1 MQLDGSERVTRR
13 SVLSLAVAGSVALLT
28 KNGSAIAAQG
38 RVIQRLPNDG
48 PMPAGP
54 YPRIE
59 KFDTALDGV
68 VTGEPPQIL
77 ATGLGNGGG
86 CEGPLWWKE
95 GGYLLFCENG
105 RRGKYTPG
113 QGAGVADPAA
123 RNGALTRDPQGRL
136 VVTEGQARRVTRT
149 ETDGRVTVVADKF
162 QGKPLNSP
170 NDLAVHSDGSIYF
183 TDPTFMPKELGFNAT
198 YRVSPDLK
206 RIDLLVDTLDFPNG
220 IALSPDEK
228 TLYIADGVNLQIKAF
243 NVLPNG
249 LLDLKSERVA
259 ADVHG
264 ASPGRPDGFKV
275 DSAGNIHTS
284 GSGGTFIVSPSG
296 KHLGRI
302 ITEEFPIN
310 MAFGGDDWKTL
321 FIVTRSTLCAVKLKI
336 PGEAVPARRS

>member
-1 MQLDGSERVTRR
+1 MLEIAAGGLAFAASERR
-13 SVLSLAVAGSVALLT
+13 AV
-28 KNGSAIAAQG
+28 AAQG
-38 RVIQRLPNDG
+38 RVLQRLPNDG
-48 PMPAGP
+48 PMPDGP

-59 KFDTALDGV
+59 RLDPALDAV
-68 VTGEPPQIL
+68 LTGETPQIL

-95 GGYLLFCENG
+95 GGYLLFCESG

-113 QGAGVADPAA
+113 QGISVADPTA
-123 RNGALTRDPQGRL
+123 RNGAMTRDPQGRL

-149 ETDGRVTVVADKF
+149 EPDGRVTVVADMF
-162 QGKPLNSP
+162 EGKPLNSP
-170 NDLAVHSDGSIYF
+170 NDLIVHSDGSIYF

-206 RIDLLVDTLDFPNG
+206 RLDMLADNLDFPNG

-243 NVLPNG
+243 DILPNG
-249 LLDLKSERVA
+249 LLDRRSERIA

-264 ASPGRPDGFKV
+264 TSPGRPDGFKV

-296 KHLGRI
+296 KHLGRV

-336 PGEAVPARRS
+336 PGEAVPTRRA

>member
-1 MQLDGSERVTRR
+1 MQSPNVISRRRMLEMAASGLALAGTTR
-13 SVLSLAVAGSVALLT
+13 AAA
-28 KNGSAIAAQG
+28 AAQG

-48 PMPAGP
+48 PMPPGP

-59 KFDTALDGV
+59 RFDPALDAI
-68 VTGEPPQIL
+68 VTGEPPQIV

-95 GGYLLFCENG
+95 GGYLLFCESG

-113 QGAGVADPAA
+113 QGVSVADPNA

-149 ETDGRVTVVADKF
+149 ERDGSITIVADKF

-170 NDLAVHSDGSIYF
+170 NDLVVKSDGSIYF

-206 RIDLLVDTLDFPNG
+206 QIDLLVDTLDFPNG
-220 IALSPDEK
+220 IALSPDE
-228 TLYIADGVNLQIKAF
+228 TILYIADGVNLQIKAF
-243 NVLPNG
+243 NILPNG
-249 LLDLKSERVA
+249 LLDRQSLRIA

-264 ASPGRPDGFKV
+264 TSPGRPDGFKV

-284 GSGGTFIVSPSG
+284 GSGGLFIVSPQG
-296 KHLGRI
+296 KNLGRI

-310 MAFGGDDWKTL
+310 VAFGGDDWKTL
-321 FIVTRSTLCAVKLKI
+321 YFVTRTTLCATKLKI
-336 PGEAVPARRS
+336 PGEAVPLHRI

>member
-1 MQLDGSERVTRR
+1 MDAARMISRR
-13 SVLSLAVAGSVALLT
+13 RMLNVAAGSGFALIEST
-28 KNGSAIAAQG
+28 RAGSAAQG
-38 RVIQRLPNDG
+38 RAIQRLPNDG
-48 PMPAGP
+48 PMPPGP

-59 KFDTALDGV
+59 RFDPALDDV
-68 VTGEPPQIL
+68 LTGETPQIL

-95 GGYLLFCENG
+95 GGYLLFCESG

-113 QGAGVADPAA
+113 QGIAVADPNA

-149 ETDGRVTVVADKF
+149 ETDGRITVIADMF
-162 QGKPLNSP
+162 EGKPLNSP
-170 NDLAVHSDGSIYF
+170 NDLVVHSSGSIYF

-206 RIDLLVDTLDFPNG
+206 RIDMLVDTLDFPNG

-228 TLYIADGVNLQIKAF
+228 ILYIADGVNLQIKAF
-243 NVLPNG
+243 DILPNG
-249 LLDLKSERVA
+249 LLDRKSERIA

-264 ASPGRPDGFKV
+264 TSPGRPDGFKV

-284 GSGGTFIVSPSG
+284 GSGGTFIVSPAG
-296 KHLGRI
+296 KHLGRV

-321 FIVTRSTLCAVKLKI
+321 YIVSRTTLCAVKLKI
-336 PGEAVPARRS
+336 PGEAVPARKA